1 MFYFL
6 MYIHLIFFI
15 NTLLRSE
22 FNSVTYPF
30 YVVLFKRT
38 SRTETLCTCTLYVF
52 GNVDVKLFMLLFCML
67 LEDDI

>member
-1 MFYFL
+1 M
-6 MYIHLIFFI
+6 
-15 NTLLRSE
+15 
-22 FNSVTYPF
+22 TYPF

-38 SRTETLCTCTLYVF
+38 SRTETLNTLYITLYVF

>member
-1 MFYFL
+1 M
-6 MYIHLIFFI
+6 
-15 NTLLRSE
+15 R
-22 FNSVTYPF
+22 YPF

-38 SRTETLCTCTLYVF
+38 SHTETLNLCTCTLYVF